1 MSMLKKPP
9 RTGGLIIAV
18 VTLCLWL
25 AALGSPVAAIAG
37 VATKSGQP
45 PWRMIAETAQGRLF
59 HRSVEGSSIPETLIE
74 ARLDAPPARVHA
86 LVTDYGHFAEF
97 IPNVAE
103 SRVLLQSGGRQWVFH
118 HLHFAAPV
126 ADRAYVIEST
136 DAASRPRANYYRVD
150 WRLSDRDFPGIDG
163 HAGISPRAF
172 SGFWDLR
179 PIEGGL
185 ATEARYAVHS
195 DPGGLIP
202 GWLVAKMT
210 DRYIQ
215 QVIAAVRRRLAE
227 TG

>member
-1 MSMLKKPP
+1 MSRLKEPAQP
-9 RTGGLIIAV
+9 AGLGIAV
-18 VTLCLWL
+18 IRLCLLL
-25 AALGSPVAAIAG
+25 AVSGLPVAAIAG
-37 VATKSGQP
+37 TVTETGHA
-45 PWRMIAETAQGRLF
+45 PWQAGGDTVQGKLF
-59 HRSVEGSSIPETLIE
+59 HRAVAGSSLPEAMIV
-74 ARLDAPPARVHA
+74 ARFAAPPARVHA

-103 SRVLLQSGGRQWVFH
+103 SRVLLHDGGRQWVFH
-118 HLHFAAPV
+118 RLRFAAPV

-136 DAASRPRANYYRVD
+136 DAASRPQANYYRVD
-150 WRLSDRDFPGIDG
+150 WKLSDRDFPGVDG
-163 HAGISPRAF
+163 QAGISPRAF

-185 ATEARYAVHS
+185 ATEARYGVHS

-202 GWLVAKMT
+202 GWLVTKMT

-215 QVIAAVRRRLAE
+215 QVVAAVRRRLAE